1 MNDIAIFGAGG
12 FGREVKM
19 LIDQINQSNQ
29 RWRFFGY
36 FDDGIQKGTLI
47 NGYPVKGTAQDLLK
61 LDREL
66 YVVFAIG
73 NPKVKKSVVEIVKA
87 NQYLKFPTLVHPT
100 VLMDS
105 DFVQLIEG
113 CIITANNVIT
123 TNINIGKHVIVNL
136 SCTIGHDT
144 SIGDYSSIMPGVN
157 ISGEVAMQ
165 EGVYV
170 GTGAK
175 IINQLTLG
183 EWSVVGAGAVVSKD
197 VAPHTTVVGVPAKPL
212 IQ

>member
-1 MNDIAIFGAGG
+1 
-12 FGREVKM
+12 M
-19 LIDQINQSNQ
+19 LIDQINQSNP

-47 NGYPVKGTAQDLLK
+47 NGYPVKGTAQDLLI

-73 NPKVKKSVVEIVKA
+73 NPKVKKYVVEIVKA
-87 NQYLKFPTLVHPT
+87 NQYLKFPVLVHPT

-105 DFVQLIEG
+105 NFVHLGEG

-144 SIGDYSSIMPGVN
+144 SIGHYSSIMPGVN
-157 ISGEVAMQ
+157 ISGEVAMH

-183 EWSVVGAGAVVSKD
+183 QWSVVGAGAVVSKD

-212 IQ
+212 IR

>member
-1 MNDIAIFGAGG
+1 MDDIAIFGAGG

-19 LIDQINQSNQ
+19 LIDQINQSNP
-29 RWRFFGY
+29 RWRFYGY
-36 FDDGIQKGTLI
+36 FDDGIQKNTLI
-47 NGYPVKGTAQDLLK
+47 NGYPVKGTAQDLLT

-73 NPKVKKSVVEIVKA
+73 NPKVKKSVVENAKV
-87 NQYLKFPTLVHPT
+87 NEYLKFPTLVHPT
-100 VLMDS
+100 VLMDT
-105 DFVQLIEG
+105 DFVHLGEG

-157 ISGEVAMQ
+157 ISGEVAMR
-165 EGVYV
+165 EGAYV

-212 IQ
+212 IR